1 MKHWSI
7 DSKVGKGKILYS
19 ILQHPGICQ
28 YDISK
33 SNLYRL
39 NCNIQELQEH
49 GYIEIVPCSGKNKKR
64 LYLTEKGIDTISGI
78 CDNASMKGK
87 EL

>member
-7 DSKVGKGKILYS
+7 YSKVGKGKILYS
-19 ILQHPGICQ
+19 ILHNPGICQ

-39 NCNIQELQEH
+39 NYNIQELQEH

-64 LYLTEKGIDTISGI
+64 LYLTEKGIDTIRVI
-78 CDNASMKGK
+78 CDNVS
-87 EL
+87 